1 MFERMVTGWFKKDTS
16 LNEFVKAMFKSDIR
30 AMNGYMNK
38 VALNTFSYFDTGTKP
53 SGQKEPERF
62 YHGFVLGLL
71 VDKAASHIVKS
82 NRESGFG
89 RYDVVMEP
97 KNKEDVAVI
106 MEFKV
111 LDSQDEEKSL
121 EDTAFLARKNFIS

>member
-1 MFERMVTGWFKKDTS
+1 M
-16 LNEFVKAMFKSDIR
+16 
-30 AMNGYMNK
+30 
-38 VALNTFSYFDTGTKP
+38 
-53 SGQKEPERF
+53 
-62 YHGFVLGLL
+62 